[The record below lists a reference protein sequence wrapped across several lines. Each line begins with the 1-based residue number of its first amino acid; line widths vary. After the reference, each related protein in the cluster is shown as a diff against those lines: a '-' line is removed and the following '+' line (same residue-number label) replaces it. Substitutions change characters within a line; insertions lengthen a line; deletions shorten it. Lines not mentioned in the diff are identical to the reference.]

1 MANLAQ
7 VEKLLTDVMARLE
20 GLPVALTD
28 EQVKGIVEGAVKAY
42 MESTDG
48 EAFARKMRFGGGEAK
63 LIGSKFARHNL
74 TIPDI
79 EFAYDL
85 MKAAHAGGRSSGPSV
100 DLTNAFNA
108 LSSSYYMSE
117 EEIKGIDKRA
127 IEDMF
132 PRVPKRYHE
141 HLNAQLRAM
150 DSAESG
156 YGSQLIGAQYVGSL
170 WDSARKEARIAGLL
184 DVIEMTDPVAYVP
197 VAADLPEL
205 YFVSEST
212 ASNSSNYTT
221 TKTGSNRVT
230 LTAKKFAIHQMWSG
244 EMEEDAILPFI
255 PFLQQQL
262 AVALAHYTDSLV
274 LNGDT
279 TNAATGN
286 INLDDA
292 DPADTKH
299 YLAFDGIRHAGIVD
313 NTANKYDAAGA
324 ITLAMLKASKGRM
337 LDTTYLN
344 AWGHPTD
351 ASDLIYVAD
360 METADALALLDSVL
374 TVDKYGQQATVLSGE
389 LAKVLGHPLIAS
401 MAMSKT
407 EADGKLSTTGG
418 NNVKGQVVAFNRRA
432 FKLGTRRRIKL
443 ETERLIGSDQT
454 RLVAS
459 MRLALGRYSPT
470 GAASGIEAADV
481 IYNIS
486 L

>member
-1 MANLAQ
+1 MTTLAN

-20 GLPVALTD
+20 GLPVALN
-28 EQVKGIVEGAVKAY
+28 EAQIKSIVEGTVKSY
-42 MESTDG
+42 MESADG
-48 EAFARKMRFGGGEAK
+48 EGFARKMRFGSADPK

-74 TIPDI
+74 NISDI

-85 MKAAHAGGRSSGPSV
+85 LTAARSMGKRGPSEE
-100 DLTNAFNA
+100 LTNAFNSI
-108 LSSSYYMSE
+108 SSAYYMPE
-117 EEIKGIDKRA
+117 DEIKSIDKRA

-132 PRVPKRYHE
+132 PRVPKTLHA
-141 HLNAQLRAM
+141 HLNAQLKAM

-156 YGSQLIGAQYVGSL
+156 FGSQIIGAQYISSL
-170 WDSARKEARIAGLL
+170 WESSRRESRIAGLL
-184 DVIEMTDPVAYVP
+184 DSIEMTDPVCYVP
-197 VAADLPEL
+197 VAADIPEL
-205 YFVSEST
+205 LFVSEST
-212 ASNSSNYTT
+212 ANNSSNYDTV
-221 TKTGSNRVT
+221 KTGSNRVT
-230 LTAKKFAIHQMWSG
+230 LTAKKFVLHQMWSG

-279 TNAATGN
+279 TNAGTGN

-324 ITLAMLKASKGRM
+324 VTLALLKLQKSRM
-337 LDTTYLN
+337 LDATYLN

-351 ASDLIYVAD
+351 PNDLVYVSD
-360 METADALALLDSVL
+360 MTTGDAIAMLDEVL
-374 TVDKYGQQATVLSGE
+374 TVDKYGANATILAGE
-389 LAKVLGHPLIAS
+389 LARVMGHPLIAS

-407 EADGKLSTTGG
+407 EADGKVSTTGSS
-418 NNVKGQVVAFNRRA
+418 NVKGQVAAFNRRA
-432 FKLGTRRRIKL
+432 FKLGYRRRLKL

-459 MRLALGRYSPT
+459 MRLAFGRFSPT
-470 GAASGIEAADV
+470 GAASGIEAAD
-481 IYNIS
+481 ILYNIS